1 MSRETAPRPSRSG
14 RRAARTVPEN
24 WERLVR
30 ATLQREQLRNVGQVP
45 SGRPSEGIAGGLPPS
60 LVSTNIDHI
69 LQAANEIEDDDP
81 NVARIRELFL
91 FFWLWCLKIGA
102 RALEMKKVYATLK
115 ALLDVLEVLV
125 GESDTSELGRRIKE
139 EVPSQNKGTTS
150 FCCNVKSSNEVEVFL
165 LLRLA
170 NFFWLLVKDISDS
183 PSVMV
188 ISSSLRIFQVKKMGK
203 SDATLRAELTPYN
216 IVPVDAPSLTNAISF
231 FPEVCTFSFI
241 LLL

>member
-1 MSRETAPRPSRSG
+1 M
-14 RRAARTVPEN
+14 
-24 WERLVR
+24 
-30 ATLQREQLRNVGQVP
+30 
-45 SGRPSEGIAGGLPPS
+45 
-60 LVSTNIDHI
+60 
-69 LQAANEIEDDDP
+69 
-81 NVARIRELFL
+81 
-91 FFWLWCLKIGA
+91 KIGA

-125 GESDTSELGRRIKE
+125 GESDTSELAIKPLNGN
-139 EVPSQNKGTTS
+139 VLHSVAALLFAQPKSGACKLS
-150 FCCNVKSSNEVEVFL
+150 ARMAVIFFSVVIFSCCNVKSSNEVEVFL
-165 LLRLA
+165 LLRLV